1 MPERPA
7 AAPPLRFLFFGAGA
21 VGSLLGARLA
31 QAGSEVTLV
40 GRPPHVEAVTRD
52 GVRMVLA
59 GKVSSQSV
67 RAARPS
73 IAEAGGPFDYV
84 FLTVKSYD
92 TLDAVEQLQ
101 PVMRPGTILGSFQNG
116 VGNEEAISMALP
128 EQALVA
134 GSLTVPVSL
143 DEPGT
148 IQLHSRRG
156 GVALAPVSP
165 EVNVAPLVRRLR
177 DAGFK
182 ARRYTDFRAMKWSK
196 LLFNILGNAQSAIL
210 DLPPSHIFADSE
222 LFRYERAAFRE
233 ATAVMD
239 RMRVAVV
246 ALPGLPAP
254 SLRRAMSLPPLLAQM
269 LLEPRVGGARG
280 NKMPS
285 LWWDLSRGKG
295 RTEAAFL
302 NGAVVDAGRRYDVPT
317 PVNSVLWAIL
327 EKATKLPAEWER
339 YRRHPERLKALLR
352 TALKL

>member
-1 MPERPA
+1 MPERPPA
-7 AAPPLRFLFFGAGA
+7 PPPLRFLFFGAGA

-31 QAGSEVTLV
+31 QGGSEVTLV
-40 GRPPHVEAVTRD
+40 GRQPHVEAVTRD

-59 GKVSSQSV
+59 GKVSNQSV
-67 RAARPS
+67 RAARPN

-84 FLTVKSYD
+84 FLTVKGYD
-92 TLDAVEQLQ
+92 TLDAIEQLQ
-101 PVMRPGTILGSFQNG
+101 PVLRPNTIVGSFQNG
-116 VGNEEAISMALP
+116 VGNEEAIAAALP
-128 EQALVA
+128 EQALLA
-134 GSLTVPVSL
+134 GSLMVPVSL

-165 EVNVAPLVRRLR
+165 EVNVAPLVRKLGS
-177 DAGFK
+177 AGFK
-182 ARRYTDFRAMKWSK
+182 ARRYADFRAMKWSK

-210 DLPPSHIFADSE
+210 DLPPSHVFADSE

-233 ATAVMD
+233 AVAVMNN
-239 RMRVAVV
+239 MHLKVV

-254 SLRRAMSLPPLLAQM
+254 TLRRAMSLPPLLAQM
-269 LLEPRVGGARG
+269 LLEPRLGGARG

-285 LWWDLSRGKG
+285 LWWDLSRGKS

-302 NGAVVDAGRRYDVPT
+302 NGAVVDAGRRVDVPT

-327 EKATKLPAEWER
+327 EKSTKVPAEWER
-339 YRRHPERLKALLR
+339 YRRQPDRLKALLR
-352 TALKL
+352 TAVRL